1 MANCSRCG
9 KEVGCACNLISG
21 SCHSCYNKNLDK
33 DDAQSIVKKKSSKR
47 IVYKNDPQAP
57 PNTEF
62 TEILKTQGLSRQEKL
77 KRINDI
83 LEKAR
88 QQL

>member
-1 MANCSRCG
+1 MAHCSQCG
-9 KEVGCACNLISG
+9 KDVGCGCNLVHG
-21 SCHSCYNKNLDK
+21 SCMSCYNKSLNGDNP
-33 DDAQSIVKKKSSKR
+33 QPTQQRKSSKR

-62 TEILKTQGLSRQEKL
+62 TEILKSQKLSREDKL
-77 KRINDI
+77 RRINEI

-88 QQL
+88 EQI